1 MSTLSWVEKVN
12 EAAAL
17 NLKQVSKKLLLRAK
31 KYTFGNMHLH
41 SKYYFVTQECDEWV
55 YFRSY
60 F

>member
-12 EAAAL
+12 EVAAL

-31 KYTFGNMHLH
+31 KYTLGNKHLH
-41 SKYYFVTQECDEWV
+41 SKYYFVTQECDELV
-55 YFRSY
+55 YFWSY

>member
-12 EAAAL
+12 EVAAL

-31 KYTFGNMHLH
+31 KYTFDNKHLH
-41 SKYYFVTQECDEWV
+41 SKYHFVTQECDEWV